1 MCEYVCVVYMLQH
14 AIICFCFDVLA
25 FCTFGMYVYIYMYTH
40 TYSNVVPNPNPEAY
54 SSLHPTQYFG
64 FKELL
69 CDWSVA
75 LRVEAIFI
83 ITY

>member
-1 MCEYVCVVYMLQH
+1 MRLFVFVLMFWLSVLSVC
-14 AIICFCFDVLA
+14 
-25 FCTFGMYVYIYMYTH
+25 MYIYIYMYTH